1 MLLEV
6 KDLTKYY
13 PVRSKLFAKT
23 KELVYAL
30 DGVSF
35 SIEESRTL
43 GLVGESGCGKSTAG
57 RAILRLIE
65 PTSGQVYLEGV
76 DICKLTKNEL
86 KDHRKKMQIIFQDPF
101 GSLNPKQTVGK
112 IVGEPL
118 DNYNVEKGKTR
129 EEMVVQLLT
138 RVGLKPEDM
147 SRYPQEFSGG
157 QRQRI
162 GIARALA
169 LRPKLIVGD
178 EPVSS
183 LDVSIQAQ
191 VLNLLK
197 DLQEEYGL
205 SYLFISHDLGVVRHM
220 SDRIAVMYL
229 GRFVELA
236 FGEELYETPLHPYSQ
251 ALLSSIP
258 TANSEIKKRRII
270 LEGDVPSPI
279 HPPSGCRFHPR
290 CSLYQK
296 LQSPICTEETP
307 IFREVKADHWV
318 SCHQIR
324 D

>member
-1 MLLEV
+1 LLLEV
-6 KDLTKYY
+6 KDLKKHY
-13 PVRSKLFAKT
+13 PVRSGLFARAR
-23 KELVYAL
+23 ELVYAL

-35 SIEESRTL
+35 NLEEGKTL
-43 GLVGESGCGKSTAG
+43 GLVGESGCGKSTLG
-57 RAILRLIE
+57 RAVLRLIE
-65 PTSGQVYLEGV
+65 PTSGEVYLEGME
-76 DICKLTKNEL
+76 ICKLSRDGL
-86 KDHRKKMQIIFQDPF
+86 KAYRKKMQIIFQDPF
-101 GSLNPKQTVGK
+101 GSLNPRQSVGK
-112 IVGEPL
+112 IVSEPL
-118 DNYNVEKGKTR
+118 DNYGVDKGKTR
-129 EEMVVQLLT
+129 EEIVVQLLT
-138 RVGLKPEDM
+138 RVGLKPEHM

-236 FGEELYETPLHPYSQ
+236 SGEELYEAPLHPYSQ
-251 ALLSSIP
+251 ALLSSILASD
-258 TANSEIKKRRII
+258 TTLKKRRFV

-296 LQSPICTEETP
+296 LQSPVCTKETP
-307 IFREVKADHWV
+307 IFREVSPDHWV
-318 SCHQIR
+318 SCHQTQG
-324 D
+324 

>member
-6 KDLTKYY
+6 KDLKKYY

-86 KDHRKKMQIIFQDPF
+86 KDYRKKMQIIFQDPF
-101 GSLNPKQTVGK
+101 GSLNPKQTVAK
-112 IVGEPL
+112 IVSEPL

-169 LRPKLIVGD
+169 LRPKLIIGD
-178 EPVSS
+178 EPVSA

-191 VLNLLK
+191 VLNLMK
-197 DLQEEYGL
+197 DLQEEFRL
-205 SYLFISHDLGVVRHM
+205 SYIFISHDLGVVRHM

-290 CSLYQK
+290 CPLFQK
-296 LQSPICTEETP
+296 DQNPVCQQEFPE
-307 IFREVKADHWV
+307 FREIRPSHWV
-318 SCHQIR
+318 SCHQIQ